1 MKVLLLNGSRRE
13 KGCTYTALS
22 LVAKEL
28 EKAGIHTEIVYI
40 GLNTVNGKLDEL
52 VKECAAKIKEADGLV
67 VGSPV
72 YYASPTGE
80 IQVFLDRFA
89 GVAGADLRHKPAAA
103 IASARRAGTSTT
115 LDVLNKYLMYN
126 EMPVVSSNYWNMVHG
141 NTPEEVLQ
149 DKEGVQI
156 METLGKNMAWS
167 LKCLEAGKKQEGR
180 TGQTGKSDDEFYPV
194 RMRPLYVLYSGLI
207 FCQRSM
213 VNGQLSMAEGRN
225 PRLAGFL
232 TRDAPLVASHHQPGG
247 WSPPLKRADIEG
259 RLVSYCFVIPGCAR
273 YTIRP
278 LQGRGYP
285 CANGW
290 KGSRGAGVFPSK
302 KIACNFFL
310 SAADR

>member
-28 EKAGIHTEIVYI
+28 EAAGIDTEIIYI
-40 GLNTVNGKLDEL
+40 GLNAVNGKLDAL
-52 VKECAAKIKEADGLV
+52 VKDVAAKMKEADGLV

-156 METLGKNMAWS
+156 METLGRNMAWL
-167 LKCLEAGKKQEGR
+167 LKSIEAGKK
-180 TGQTGKSDDEFYPV
+180 
-194 RMRPLYVLYSGLI
+194 
-207 FCQRSM
+207 
-213 VNGQLSMAEGRN
+213 
-225 PRLAGFL
+225 
-232 TRDAPLVASHHQPGG
+232 
-247 WSPPLKRADIEG
+247 
-259 RLVSYCFVIPGCAR
+259 
-273 YTIRP
+273 
-278 LQGRGYP
+278 
-285 CANGW
+285 
-290 KGSRGAGVFPSK
+290 AGVEEPARPVK
-302 KIACNFFL
+302 VMTNFI
-310 SAADR
+310 R

>member
-28 EKAGIHTEIVYI
+28 EAAGIDTEIIYI
-40 GLNTVNGKLDEL
+40 GLNTVNGKLDAL
-52 VKECAAKIKEADGLV
+52 VKDVAAKMKEADGLV

-156 METLGKNMAWS
+156 METLGRNMAWL
-167 LKCLEAGKKQEGR
+167 LKCLEAGKK
-180 TGQTGKSDDEFYPV
+180 
-194 RMRPLYVLYSGLI
+194 
-207 FCQRSM
+207 
-213 VNGQLSMAEGRN
+213 
-225 PRLAGFL
+225 
-232 TRDAPLVASHHQPGG
+232 
-247 WSPPLKRADIEG
+247 
-259 RLVSYCFVIPGCAR
+259 
-273 YTIRP
+273 
-278 LQGRGYP
+278 
-285 CANGW
+285 
-290 KGSRGAGVFPSK
+290 AGVEEPAK
-302 KIACNFFL
+302 PAKVMTNFI
-310 SAADR
+310 R

>member
-22 LVAKEL
+22 LVAKQL
-28 EKAGIHTEIVYI
+28 EAAGIDTEIIYI
-40 GLNTVNGKLDEL
+40 GLNAVNGKLDEL
-52 VKECAAKIKEADGLV
+52 VKDVAAKMKTADGLV

-103 IASARRAGTSTT
+103 IASARRAGTSAT

-156 METLGKNMAWS
+156 METLGKNMAWL
-167 LKCLEAGKKQEGR
+167 LKSIEAGRK
-180 TGQTGKSDDEFYPV
+180 
-194 RMRPLYVLYSGLI
+194 
-207 FCQRSM
+207 
-213 VNGQLSMAEGRN
+213 
-225 PRLAGFL
+225 
-232 TRDAPLVASHHQPGG
+232 
-247 WSPPLKRADIEG
+247 
-259 RLVSYCFVIPGCAR
+259 
-273 YTIRP
+273 
-278 LQGRGYP
+278 
-285 CANGW
+285 
-290 KGSRGAGVFPSK
+290 AGVEEPAK
-302 KIACNFFL
+302 PEKVMTNFI
-310 SAADR
+310 R

>member
-28 EKAGIHTEIVYI
+28 EAAGIDTEIIYI
-40 GLNTVNGKLDEL
+40 GLNTVNGKLDAL
-52 VKECAAKIKEADGLV
+52 VKDVAAKMKETDGLV

-115 LDVLNKYLMYN
+115 LDVLNKYLMFN

-156 METLGKNMAWS
+156 METLGRNMAWL
-167 LKCLEAGKKQEGR
+167 LKSIEAGKK
-180 TGQTGKSDDEFYPV
+180 
-194 RMRPLYVLYSGLI
+194 
-207 FCQRSM
+207 
-213 VNGQLSMAEGRN
+213 
-225 PRLAGFL
+225 
-232 TRDAPLVASHHQPGG
+232 
-247 WSPPLKRADIEG
+247 
-259 RLVSYCFVIPGCAR
+259 
-273 YTIRP
+273 
-278 LQGRGYP
+278 
-285 CANGW
+285 
-290 KGSRGAGVFPSK
+290 AGVAEPARPVK
-302 KIACNFFL
+302 VMTNFI
-310 SAADR
+310 R

>member
-28 EKAGIHTEIVYI
+28 EAAGIDTEIIYI
-40 GLNTVNGKLDEL
+40 GLNTVNGKLDAL
-52 VKECAAKIKEADGLV
+52 VKDVAAKMKEADGLV

-156 METLGKNMAWS
+156 METLGRNMAWL
-167 LKCLEAGKKQEGR
+167 LKCIEAGKAAGVEVP
-180 TGQTGKSDDEFYPV
+180 T
-194 RMRPLYVLYSGLI
+194 
-207 FCQRSM
+207 
-213 VNGQLSMAEGRN
+213 AEG
-225 PRLAGFL
+225 G
-232 TRDAPLVASHHQPGG
+232 
-247 WSPPLKRADIEG
+247 KRTN
-259 RLVSYCFVIPGCAR
+259 F
-273 YTIRP
+273 IR
-278 LQGRGYP
+278 
-285 CANGW
+285 
-290 KGSRGAGVFPSK
+290 
-302 KIACNFFL
+302 
-310 SAADR
+310 

>member
-1 MKVLLLNGSRRE
+1 MKVLLFNGSRRE

-28 EKAGIHTEIVYI
+28 EKAGIDTEIIYV
-40 GLNTVNGKLDEL
+40 GLNAVNGKLDEL
-52 VKECAAKIKEADGLV
+52 VKECAAKMKEADGLV

-156 METLGKNMAWS
+156 METLGKNMAWL
-167 LKCLEAGKKQEGR
+167 LKCLEAGKK
-180 TGQTGKSDDEFYPV
+180 
-194 RMRPLYVLYSGLI
+194 
-207 FCQRSM
+207 
-213 VNGQLSMAEGRN
+213 
-225 PRLAGFL
+225 
-232 TRDAPLVASHHQPGG
+232 
-247 WSPPLKRADIEG
+247 
-259 RLVSYCFVIPGCAR
+259 
-273 YTIRP
+273 
-278 LQGRGYP
+278 
-285 CANGW
+285 
-290 KGSRGAGVFPSK
+290 AGVEEPAK
-302 KIACNFFL
+302 PAKVMTNFI
-310 SAADR
+310 R